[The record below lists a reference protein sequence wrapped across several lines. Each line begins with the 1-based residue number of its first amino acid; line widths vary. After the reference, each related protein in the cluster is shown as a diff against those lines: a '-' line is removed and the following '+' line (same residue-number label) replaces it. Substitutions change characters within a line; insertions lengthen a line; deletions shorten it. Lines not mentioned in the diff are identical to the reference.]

1 MMVLSLF
8 LVSVANLLHIVITA
22 YTWVIIAA
30 ALISWVNPDP
40 YNKVVQILYRIT
52 TPAYEL
58 VRKTRIPTVFGGIDI
73 APIIVLLVLLFL
85 DMFVVGL
92 LFEIANKL

>member
-1 MMVLSLF
+1 MVLSMF
-8 LVSVANLLHIVITA
+8 LAAVANLLHIVITA

-30 ALISWVNPDP
+30 ALVSWVNPDP

-58 VRKTRIPTVFGGIDI
+58 VHKTHIPTVFGGIDI
-73 APIIVLLVLLFL
+73 APIIVLLVLQFL